1 MPIQNSSLTRRSE
14 LFKTVGV
21 AILVLGFIGASI
33 VYWSG
38 EKHSETGSRDGPTS
52 DLDRS
57 WKDGSLSSEEL
68 KGSSRSIE
76 MNFGKVA
83 VLLVNWL
90 HRWEA
95 LKPHQV
101 LAAAIAAIAILLAM
115 ACFLIAKRLLS
126 ARI

>member
-1 MPIQNSSLTRRSE
+1 MPIQSSSLTRRSE

-33 VYWSG
+33 VYWRG
-38 EKHSETGSRDGPTS
+38 EKQSETSSRDGQTADPE
-52 DLDRS
+52 RS
-57 WKDGSLSSEEL
+57 WKDGSLSPEEL
-68 KGSSRSIE
+68 KGFSRPIE

-90 HRWEA
+90 LRWEE

-101 LAAAIAAIAILLAM
+101 LAAAIVPTAILLAM
-115 ACFLIAKRLLS
+115 ACFRIARRLLS
-126 ARI
+126 ERI

>member
-1 MPIQNSSLTRRSE
+1 MPIQSSPLTRRSE

-33 VYWSG
+33 IYWRG
-38 EKHSETGSRDGPTS
+38 EKQSETSARDGQTA
-52 DLDRS
+52 DLERS
-57 WKDGSLSSEEL
+57 WKDGSLSPEDL
-68 KGSSRSIE
+68 KGSSRPIE
-76 MNFGKVA
+76 INFGKVA

-90 HRWEA
+90 HWWEE

-101 LAAAIAAIAILLAM
+101 LAAAIVAIAILLAT

-126 ARI
+126 ERI